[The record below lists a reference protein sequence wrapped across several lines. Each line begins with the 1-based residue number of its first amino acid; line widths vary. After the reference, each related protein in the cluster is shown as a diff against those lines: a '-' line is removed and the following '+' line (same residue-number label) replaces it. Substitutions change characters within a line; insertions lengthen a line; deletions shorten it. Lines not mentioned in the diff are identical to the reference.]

1 MRDFQNFTTQYG
13 VASLILH
20 EIPYRK
26 TAYIQLL
33 RILDDCLWAHLEEC
47 ADFCRAAGAER
58 VFVSDFPGLDGLTPH
73 SEIYRMVGEAAPDYA
88 YAASL
93 FPVTQSTVSQWREIY
108 NQRMNLVDHART
120 IERRDDPQLI
130 QSSGAYFVHRDG
142 TLLGIGWL
150 EDNTLL
156 AVAAVVPGEGKTVMN
171 TLMSLREGERL
182 TLEVAST
189 NARAISLYEKLG
201 FCKTEVVRKWY
212 LMPEKSPTKNQ
223 QGVL

>member
-13 VASLILH
+13 VSSVILH

-26 TAYIQLL
+26 TAYIRPLS
-33 RILDDCLWAHLEEC
+33 ILDSCLWDHLEEC
-47 ADFCRAAGAER
+47 ADFCRAVGAER
-58 VFVSDFPGLDGLTPH
+58 IFVSDFPGLDCLTPH
-73 SEIYRMVGEAAPDYA
+73 SEIYKMVGEAAPDHA
-88 YAASL
+88 YVASL
-93 FPVTQSTVSQWREIY
+93 FPVTQSTVSRWREIY
-108 NQRMNLVDHART
+108 NHRMSLVDHAKT
-120 IERRDDPQLI
+120 IERRDDPRLI
-130 QSSGAYFVHRDG
+130 ESTGAYFVHRDG

-156 AVAAVVPGEGKTVMN
+156 AVAAELPGQGKTVMH

-201 FCKTEVVRKWY
+201 FCRTEVVRKWY
-212 LMPEKSPTKNQ
+212 LLPAESHILAKNP
-223 QGVL
+223 